1 MSGRNPSGNLSLAWR
16 YARVE
21 MRGSVSR
28 FRVFL
33 AALMLG
39 VAAIGAVGS
48 VADAMKSGIS
58 SNARTLLGGD
68 FELSSLHTPADEAVL
83 SDLESIAKRSDA
95 IQMRAMLAHLDGT
108 RKLVEMKAVDAYWP
122 LTGTAELQSGQPLAE
137 ALANN
142 GVIVDSSL
150 LRSLGLAIGDTAQLG
165 NTNVRI
171 SDVLVKEP
179 DSAISFVSFGPRIL
193 ISAETLENT
202 ALKNPGS
209 FITYRSRFVMYNPSQ
224 LDAVTARLTEQLA
237 DTHIRLRTM
246 VSAAPGFE
254 RFISRAEL
262 FLTLVGLTALLIGGL
277 GISGGVRAWIASRM
291 HVIATLKSLG
301 ASSALIFRIY
311 MFQIIALSALGIGC
325 GLLLASL
332 APIAS
337 ASIFSRY
344 INVPLEMGIYPVPL
358 LLAGCFGLL
367 TTLVFALWPLARTRY
382 IKAAFLFRT
391 LITLPAGKIPLL
403 ILISILICAAGLLVL
418 AIIATNNLFLSVSF
432 MVGTLVSLAFL
443 GMLGEILLR
452 AMRRL
457 PAPSY
462 VPARLALS
470 SLTRLN
476 SPLRSIIIAFG
487 LGLSVLVAVTL
498 SQTNLANQLNTQAQS
513 QAPDWFFID
522 IQPDQIEPFTAAII
536 DIDPSTI
543 IEKTPMLRGRVT
555 AINGISTSEITP
567 PEGSE
572 WIMRGDRALTW
583 AATPPPETQLVRGSW
598 WDADYR
604 GDPLMSV
611 TEEMLTDFGLA
622 LGDTV
627 TLNILGREITAQI
640 VNTRKVEWESFRIN
654 FVFVASPGLL
664 DNAPHS
670 WIATTR
676 SSQSAQAEK
685 IEATIATTF
694 SNVSAVSVQQAVK
707 TAKDVLALLGG
718 AIQLT
723 AFVTLIAGLAV
734 LSGTVAST
742 EAQRLSD
749 AIILKVL
756 GAKRRDILIA
766 WMLEYSLLGA
776 LTALVA
782 SVIGSAASFAL
793 ISLLIGAEFEL
804 DLTVVVFTSG
814 CGAIGTM
821 ILGLLGAARSLAQK
835 PAPYLR
841 ETI

>member
-1 MSGRNPSGNLSLAWR
+1 MSRRNPSGNLSLAWR

-83 SDLESIAKRSDA
+83 SNLESIAKRSDA

-165 NTNVRI
+165 ETRVRI

-209 FITYRSRFVMYNPSQ
+209 FITYRSRFVMHNPSQ

-391 LITLPAGKIPLL
+391 LITLPAGKIPLP
-403 ILISILICAAGLLVL
+403 IFISILICAAGLLVL

-432 MVGTLVSLAFL
+432 MIGTLVSLAFL

-640 VNTRKVEWESFRIN
+640 ANTRKVEWESFRIN

-685 IEATIATTF
+685 IEAAIATTF

-707 TAKDVLALLGG
+707 TATDVLALLGG

>member
-1 MSGRNPSGNLSLAWR
+1 MSRRNPSGNLSLAWR

-68 FELSSLHTPADEAVL
+68 FELSSLHTPADEAML
-83 SDLESIAKRSDA
+83 SSLESIAKRSDA

-108 RKLVEMKAVDAYWP
+108 RKLVEMKAVDAHWP

-165 NTNVRI
+165 ETRVRI

-209 FITYRSRFVMYNPSQ
+209 FITYRSRFVMHNPSQ

-237 DTHIRLRTM
+237 DTHIRIRTM

-344 INVPLEMGIYPVPL
+344 VNVPLEMGIYPVPL
-358 LLAGCFGLL
+358 ILAGCFGLL

-391 LITLPAGKIPLL
+391 LITLPAGKIPLP

-522 IQPDQIEPFTAAII
+522 IQPDQIEPFTAAIK
-536 DIDPSTI
+536 DVDPSTI

-583 AATPPPETQLVRGSW
+583 AATPPPETQLVRGRW

-604 GDPLMSV
+604 GAPLMSV

-640 VNTRKVEWESFRIN
+640 ANTRKVEWESFRIN

-676 SSQSAQAEK
+676 SSQPAQAEK
-685 IEATIATTF
+685 IEAAIATTF

-707 TAKDVLALLGG
+707 TATDVLALLGG